1 MAEKIHPGIKTPEKQ
16 RAISSSRSNNKTCS
30 RSIRSPA
37 DRILYL
43 QRTMGNRAV
52 SRLIRSGTLQA
63 KLKFSGNTYEQKPNK
78 VVHTVRGM
86 PGSEAK
92 SLRTPGVMGV
102 IPELNPDLESHVQS
116 FKGGGQSLS
125 KNTLTFFAPR
135 FNHSFDHVKIHTGSQ
150 AARVA
155 QSVHARAFTVGQD
168 IVFGAGHYAPATH
181 AGKKLLAHELTHV
194 VQQTKIQGVQSMNGI
209 LQKADDGCTPAA
221 GIPNTDCGAYAANSW
236 WLPLAYVNNT
246 TCACKTTPNVPTA
259 NCVRKFLQDRL
270 ATTPRWLKVMALS
283 HKPLENPATYAQYQA
298 FVQMFLTPRFY
309 RDHVDAYRNCCC
321 PSGPAPYPAWIGVS
335 SVPLPCSA
343 VGASIR
349 YFGSCHGTPG
359 RW

>member
-1 MAEKIHPGIKTPEKQ
+1 MAEKIHPCVKNPEKP
-16 RAISSSRSNNKTCS
+16 RAISSSRSHNITGSCPM
-30 RSIRSPA
+30 RSPV
-37 DRILYL
+37 DHVLYL

-63 KLKFSGNTYEQKPNK
+63 KRKIGQSGDNDQKADNAANT
-78 VVHTVRGM
+78 VMGM
-86 PGSEAK
+86 PQLHTI
-92 SLRTPGVMGV
+92 SLSSVHKA
-102 IPELNPDLESHVQS
+102 IPETHPVLESHVQS

-125 KNTLTFFAPR
+125 KNTLTFFEPR
-135 FNHSFDHVKIHTGSQ
+135 FNHRFDHVKIHTGSH

-155 QSVHARAFTVGQD
+155 RSVHARAFTVGHD
-168 IVFGAGHYAPATH
+168 IVFGDGHYAPATP

-194 VQQTKIQGVQSMNGI
+194 VQQSKTKGVQSVNGI
-209 LQKADDGCTPAA
+209 LQKTDDGCTPSA
-221 GIPNTDCGAYAANSW
+221 GIPNTDCSAYAANSW

-246 TCACKTTPNVPTA
+246 TCACQTTPNVPTA

-270 ATTPRWLKVMALS
+270 AATPRWLKVMAFS
-283 HKPLENPATYAQYQA
+283 QKPLDNPATYTQYQA
-298 FVQMFLTPRFY
+298 FVQAFLTPRFY

-335 SVPLPCSA
+335 SVPLPCAA
-343 VGASIR
+343 VGWSIR
-349 YFGSCHGTPG
+349 QYGSCHGTPG